1 MQRAVFYLLRL
12 HIPEKLKLVIIAKEI
27 ANRVVVYCIGSSLL
41 SQVKTL
47 LYPLPMLEVLVGG
60 GR

>member
-1 MQRAVFYLLRL
+1 MLRL
-12 HIPEKLKLVIIAKEI
+12 NIPEKLKLAIIAKEI

-41 SQVKTL
+41 SQVKAL
-47 LYPLPMLEVLVGG
+47 LYPLPMVEVLVGG